1 MGVDRAHLCGLD
13 INLTYPQTG
22 GHFPSIN
29 LDPAA
34 HTTTTVSKRGFVEE
48 VAARHAET
56 LARRAEHPTR
66 HTENPAR
73 RAHHAEHLAHRAEN
87 VVERLRKRDIWKR
100 TLSNDTINPQYGCDV
115 WDEMVDYAT
124 NFTFPWSAFPP
135 LPPPLYHSSCR

>member
-1 MGVDRAHLCGLD
+1 MTGMNGCRAHLCGLD

-34 HTTTTVSKRGFVEE
+34 HTTLNKRGFVEE

-56 LARRAEHPTR
+56 LARRADHHGEHSV
-66 HTENPAR
+66 R
-73 RAHHAEHLAHRAEN
+73 RAHHAEKN
-87 VVERLRKRDIWKR
+87 VVHHAERLRKRDIWKR
-100 TLSNDTINPQYGCDV
+100 ALSSDTINAQYGCDV

-124 NFTFPWSAFPP
+124 NFTFPWSAFPSLFYIP
-135 LPPPLYHSSCR
+135 SR